1 MRQLY
6 SFPKSSPDQGNT
18 HNIGW
23 VIVYQ
28 EHLLHNFH
36 LHRHPSLCWMGLSA
50 PQKKRVSQPRDII
63 CLKYCFFQQ
72 AAREESRPVM
82 LRRRRKSWLCQGASS
97 SSASFSSASTSASS
111 AGMQP
116 SGDQSLDVKLVSSYW
131 SWVFQCFPYKLV
143 VGFKYNQRVLFWE
156 ILCFV
161 PKISFKRIKG
171 AQNIMETINFAVL
184 LLYNTMYM

>member
-116 SGDQSLDVKLVSSYW
+116 SGDQSLDVRCFRHIGLGLFNAFLINWWLGSSTTKKSCFERFCVS
-131 SWVFQCFPYKLV
+131 FQ
-143 VGFKYNQRVLFWE
+143 
-156 ILCFV
+156 
-161 PKISFKRIKG
+161 KIDLK
-171 AQNIMETINFAVL
+171 
-184 LLYNTMYM
+184 